1 MTEGWALFGA
11 AFLGATLLPL
21 SSEAALLGALELG
34 LPVGEALGWASCGNA
49 LACGLNYGLGWWWG
63 GWARSRLERGRA
75 GRAALAWGSR
85 WGRWSLLGSW
95 LPVVGDPLV
104 VVAGVVRAPVG
115 WFGLVV
121 ALRVARYLALAWG
134 WS

>member
-1 MTEGWALFGA
+1 
-11 AFLGATLLPL
+11 
-21 SSEAALLGALELG
+21 
-34 LPVGEALGWASCGNA
+34 
-49 LACGLNYGLGWWWG
+49 
-63 GWARSRLERGRA
+63 
-75 GRAALAWGSR
+75 
-85 WGRWSLLGSW
+85 LLGSW